1 MSRSSD
7 HVVVRSKPAE
17 VELLLEPP
25 ITHDLRGCSAEAAKS
40 GVGEHVRNDD
50 PTRQAKAEM
59 VRRLVLVVHHRHG
72 WNSRR
77 PRRDDLCVRAVRER
91 DVRASP
97 LREAYKLRVRAANVV
112 ALCNRPGGLPPPIG
126 VTSGHCSRARSSVC
140 AWSRAV
146 KTTSQPSRRSRS
158 TTGVNTSTWGVFARS
173 IHTRRRW
180 VPVTR
185 WA

>member
-1 MSRSSD
+1 MT
-7 HVVVRSKPAE
+7 A
-17 VELLLEPP
+17 
-25 ITHDLRGCSAEAAKS
+25 
-40 GVGEHVRNDD
+40 
-50 PTRQAKAEM
+50 TRQAKAEM

-97 LREAYKLRVRAANVV
+97 LRKAYKLRVRAANVV
-112 ALCNRPGGLPPPIG
+112 AFCNRPGGLPPPIG
-126 VTSGHCSRARSSVC
+126 ITSGHCSRARSSVC

-146 KTTSQPSRRSRS
+146 KTTSQPSRCSRS

-173 IHTRRRW
+173 IQIRRRGSWSQVTRRHDRDTL
-180 VPVTR
+180 VLRAVRCRRTSRMCHPGSLDDGGAR
-185 WA
+185 SLAAPERGDIS